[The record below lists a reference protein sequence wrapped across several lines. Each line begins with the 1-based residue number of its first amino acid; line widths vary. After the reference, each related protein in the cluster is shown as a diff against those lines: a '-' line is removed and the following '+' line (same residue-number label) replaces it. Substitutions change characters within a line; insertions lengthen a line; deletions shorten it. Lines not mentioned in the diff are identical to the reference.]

1 MIPSAS
7 ISSGELA
14 SSESIARPC
23 SSSYL
28 LVGEQQK
35 HHQQQSGSLSNS
47 RALGGRGSQ
56 AQSGA
61 GSQRP
66 QSPRRG
72 YLGWIEPGAA
82 AVAATAGAAGLPGE
96 RASVGT
102 VCKLPALA
110 GPCAARPPSAPRRNQ
125 GRSSW
130 VQATRKEWKENLFKV
145 PTNPSLFDLPNF
157 SRLLCSRFSPR
168 QRDSG
173 AGTFC
178 KFPAHPGRALSQF

>member
-1 MIPSAS
+1 M
-7 ISSGELA
+7 A
-14 SSESIARPC
+14 SSKSIGRPC

-28 LVGEQQK
+28 LVGEQQR

-47 RALGGRGSQ
+47 SALGGRGSQ
-56 AQSGA
+56 AQRGA

-66 QSPRRG
+66 QSQRRG

-82 AVAATAGAAGLPGE
+82 AAGAAGLPGE
-96 RASVGT
+96 RASAGM

-110 GPCAARPPSAPRRNQ
+110 GPCAARPPSAPRRKQ
-125 GRSSW
+125 RRSSRA
-130 VQATRKEWKENLFKV
+130 QATRTEWKGNLLEV
-145 PTNPSLFDLPNF
+145 STSPSLLDLPNF
-157 SRLLCSRFSPR
+157 CRLLCSRFSPR

-173 AGTFC
+173 PGTFC